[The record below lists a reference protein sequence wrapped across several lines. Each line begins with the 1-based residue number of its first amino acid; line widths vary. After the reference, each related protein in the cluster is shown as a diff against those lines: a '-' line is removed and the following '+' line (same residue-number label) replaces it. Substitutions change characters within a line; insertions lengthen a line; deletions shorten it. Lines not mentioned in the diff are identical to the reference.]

1 MSNFLTSLVLL
12 GLMWFWWDSL
22 GAREIAR
29 DAGRKICAA
38 QGLQFLDDSVALRRL
53 GLQRNAR
60 GRLSWYREYRFEYSQ
75 AGHDRMGGLIRMLG
89 RQVRDVDLGN
99 REF

>member
-1 MSNFLTSLVLL
+1 MSNFLTALVLL
-12 GLMWFWWDSL
+12 GLLWFWWDSL

-29 DAGRKICAA
+29 AAGRKICAA
-38 QGLQFLDDSVALRRL
+38 QGLQFLDDSVALQRL

-60 GRLSWYREYRFEYSQ
+60 GRLNWYREYRFEYSE